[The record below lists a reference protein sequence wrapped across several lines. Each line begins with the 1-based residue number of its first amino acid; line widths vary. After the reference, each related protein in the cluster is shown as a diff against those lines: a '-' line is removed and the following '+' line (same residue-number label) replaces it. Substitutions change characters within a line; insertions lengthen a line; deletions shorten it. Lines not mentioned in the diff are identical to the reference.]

1 MMRSGVLHDAIQTGP
16 GSQRERPPRATG
28 TPDGTAGGGVA
39 QFVDGRAQAGVQMR
53 LKALTDQRSESCQC
67 KAIGSLIQQSARVR
81 QLQAL
86 ARMTENPPL
95 QRQVAANRSGLPD
108 RLKAG
113 VESLSGMSM
122 DHVKVHY
129 NSAQPAQLNAHA
141 FAQGSDIHVA
151 PGQERHLPHEA
162 WHVVQQAQGRVRPTL
177 QMKAGVAVND
187 DAGLER
193 EADVMGARAAAS
205 GASPGQYETAT
216 APGGGA
222 GLVQRYVITIADYE
236 GAPLDTDQAGLVA
249 IKAYLERLIVARDSV
264 RIAGL
269 MDQLHQHDPGR
280 VAAVDQHRQE
290 YVAGLMTPLG
300 QDDDALRLGIPVV
313 PNGAHPIPQSIHRF
327 WSGGPLTDSA
337 LATLLESAAKTQHT
351 PWTHTLW
358 HSDAFEAG
366 IRKPEPSAWKFMGA
380 ERDAYDADQ
389 AKILKRNQQR
399 QQLRDAGYQT
409 RAIEELVVNGNA
421 TSGVT
426 PQELGM
432 ASGMAA
438 NSVKQGGHD
447 AWNDLKYFSD
457 IARLMYLHAG
467 GGHHMDV
474 DIGLGDMDMER
485 QYMHGDAAGEV
496 PLMGTLA
503 RDMSLGGGGQ
513 EVAPRL
519 DRAKAY
525 RSNPYSS
532 GVSENEYDD
541 DVTALGERAQAG
553 AGMYNALIAT
563 RAGTG
568 NVRAAVDRIMLSMRG
583 ARPALSTGMGANR
596 ELLGGDRASDGH
608 ADRLE
613 AGYAQSVPPY
623 LLRLQHLTDDSDL

>member
-1 MMRSGVLHDAIQTGP
+1 M
-16 GSQRERPPRATG
+16 
-28 TPDGTAGGGVA
+28 A
-39 QFVDGRAQAGVQMR
+39 QQAP
-53 LKALTDQRSESCQC
+53 A
-67 KAIGSLIQQSARVR
+67 
-81 QLQAL
+81 
-86 ARMTENPPL
+86 
-95 QRQVAANRSGLPD
+95 QRQARANNSGLPD
-108 RLKAG
+108 QLKAG
-113 VESLSGMSM
+113 VESLSGVSM

-162 WHVVQQAQGRVRPTL
+162 WHVVQQAQGRVGPTL

-205 GASPGQYETAT
+205 SASPGQYETAT
-216 APGGGA
+216 AAGGGA
-222 GLVQRYVITIADYE
+222 GLVQRYVLEIADYE
-236 GAPLDTDQAGLVA
+236 GAALDTDQAGLVA

-280 VAAVDQHRQE
+280 VAAVDQHRQV

-300 QDDDALRLGIPVV
+300 QDDDALRLGIPVA
-313 PNGAHPIPQSIHRF
+313 PNAAHPIPRAIHRF

-337 LATLLESAAKTQHT
+337 LATLLESAAKTHNT

-389 AKILKRNQQR
+389 AKILKRNRQR
-399 QQLRDAGYQT
+399 QRLRDAGYQT
-409 RAIEELVVNGNA
+409 RAIEELVANGNA

-426 PQELGM
+426 AQELGT
-432 ASGMAA
+432 ASRIAA

-485 QYMHGDAAGEV
+485 QYTHSDAAGEV

-519 DRAKAY
+519 EHAKAY
-525 RSNPYSS
+525 RDNPYSG
-532 GVSENEYDD
+532 GVSEDEYAQ
-541 DVTALGERAQAG
+541 DVAALGERAQAG

-568 NVRAAVDRIMLSMRG
+568 NVRAAVDRIMRSMRVAG
-583 ARPALSTGMGANR
+583 PGLSTGMVANR

-608 ADRLE
+608 ADRLQ